1 MATSCGIGKFC
12 ESPPLFPSLSR
23 LICVHGCGVLIEF
36 PGFLERRVTRLIK
49 ASKQQ
54 KPTREALISGGGSSS
69 SLVFGEGSSKLNVA
83 QSELQACETQLA
95 NKERELEVLRLGTI
109 RVGLH
114 ARCTAM
120 VNCGWT
126 WDEMGKE
133 GLRALESLDA
143 TTSGHCELQPLNDLA
158 LSHPLS

>member
-1 MATSCGIGKFC
+1 
-12 ESPPLFPSLSR
+12 
-23 LICVHGCGVLIEF
+23 VHWRGVLIEIL
-36 PGFLERRVTRLIK
+36 GFLERRVTRLIK

-54 KPTREALISGGGSSS
+54 KPSRETFTSGGSSS

-120 VNCGWT
+120 VNCGWA
-126 WDEMGKE
+126 WGEMGNE
-133 GLRALESLDA
+133 GLRALEGLD
-143 TTSGHCELQPLNDLA
+143 TMTSGHCELLSLNDLT
-158 LSHPLS
+158 LSHPLP